1 MPGFRVETPQRAY
14 DAIVERGSLTRVA
27 EFLPERAGKIFVVTT
42 ADVWELHGG
51 KVEQALAGRAHQVLF
66 FPGGE
71 PRKKMSEVESLA
83 EQMVAGGGDRS
94 SVVVAFGGGIVTDV
108 AGFAA
113 AVFMR
118 GIPVIQIPTTLLAQV
133 DAAVGGKTGV
143 NLVSGKNLVGS
154 FHQPLVVLIDPDVL
168 KTLPEREYRYFAVD
182 YLRRHV
188 KRLSSGFLPVAR
200 HLVSTDS
207 WWDTVDLLAAH
218 VVGGLV
224 AADPRLR
231 TGMDAWIEDDDLW
244 VARTALLHQLRYKEA
259 TDTGRLFA
267 YCVRQSGHPDFFV
280 RKAIGWCLREYAKTD
295 PRAVRDFVA
304 AERARL
310 APLSVREALKNIG
323 P

>member
-1 MPGFRVETPQRAY
+1 MGVTGSGTSGARFEVPDSVLADTLLDRLTTVYPAAADSERAASMRAY
-14 DAIVERGSLTRVA
+14 MKDVAPFLGLTT
-27 EFLPERAGKIFVVTT
+27 PERRALSRTVLRDT
-42 ADVWELHGG
+42 ARPAERDCT
-51 KVEQALAGRAHQVLF
+51 ALALRCW
-66 FPGGE
+66 
-71 PRKKMSEVESLA
+71 R
-83 EQMVAGGGDRS
+83 
-94 SVVVAFGGGIVTDV
+94 
-108 AGFAA
+108 
-113 AVFMR
+113 
-118 GIPVIQIPTTLLAQV
+118 
-133 DAAVGGKTGV
+133 
-143 NLVSGKNLVGS
+143 
-154 FHQPLVVLIDPDVL
+154 
-168 KTLPEREYRYFAVD
+168 LPEREYQYFAVD

-188 KRLSSGFLPVAR
+188 SRLSSGFLPVAR
-200 HLVSTDS
+200 HLVSTVP

-231 TGMDAWIEDDDLW
+231 ADMDAWIEDDDLW

-295 PRAVRDFVA
+295 PGAVRDFVT